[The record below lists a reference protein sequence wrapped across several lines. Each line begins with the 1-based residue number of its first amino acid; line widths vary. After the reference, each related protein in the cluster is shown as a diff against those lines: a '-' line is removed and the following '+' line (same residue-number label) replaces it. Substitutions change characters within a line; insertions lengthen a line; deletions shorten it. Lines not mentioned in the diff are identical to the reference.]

1 MSILGR
7 SHRYLTI
14 CNPISM
20 TSSICLAIVK
30 HPNISFEI
38 KVVGLYGVA

>member
-1 MSILGR
+1 
-7 SHRYLTI
+7 
-14 CNPISM
+14 M

-38 KVVGLYGVA
+38 KVVGLYGVAWLSVRRDNGEGLRRC